1 MGRYRLIYQWTM
13 TQIYR
18 IEDLIQMRTDSVLT
32 SKKASRS
39 YLFAKEIVNDL
50 TVLIYV
56 NVSNVFVS

>member
-1 MGRYRLIYQWTM
+1 M

-39 YLFAKEIVNDL
+39 YLFAKETVNDL

-56 NVSNVFVS
+56 NVSDVFVS

>member
-32 SKKASRS
+32 SKKASS
-39 YLFAKEIVNDL
+39 YLFAKETVNDL

-56 NVSNVFVS
+56 NVSDVFVS

>member
-1 MGRYRLIYQWTM
+1 MDDDS
-13 TQIYR
+13 
-18 IEDLIQMRTDSVLT
+18 DLQDRRFDPILT
-32 SKKASRS
+32 SMKASRS